1 VEALAIQFTEQKNLK
16 MAITYREK
24 LASIDPWNG
33 KNYLQLMF
41 LYKSSGDIENAT
53 LAKDRILSFAP
64 ETNEAKIAL
73 EEFAK

>member
-1 VEALAIQFTEQKNLK
+1 
-16 MAITYREK
+16 
-24 LASIDPWNG
+24 
-33 KNYLQLMF
+33 MF

-53 LAKDRILSFAP
+53 LAKNRILSFAP